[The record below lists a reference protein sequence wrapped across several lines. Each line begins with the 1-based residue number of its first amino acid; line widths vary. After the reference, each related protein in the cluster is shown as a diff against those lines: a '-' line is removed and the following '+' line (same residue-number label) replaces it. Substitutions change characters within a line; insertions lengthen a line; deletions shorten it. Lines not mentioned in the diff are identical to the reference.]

1 MAPSTPSRQ
10 SSPLPLKRKATTG
23 PTYTFAPLTPQFSD
37 ASAVCIGT
45 GRFLRAVLV
54 PALHELGCGV
64 VLAQT
69 RGTSFCAHMAECTE
83 YEVDTVA
90 TDGSV
95 QTARL
100 PVAACGSLG
109 LAEGRAAFL
118 ALPATLKHLRYI
130 GLGLTEAGLVA
141 NNASIS
147 DLAELL
153 HACSVQSSDHFISVI
168 NTDNVPFNGDLVRSL
183 VRTCDVAQ
191 G

>member
-95 QTARL
+95 QTTSYTTTGGSRT
-100 PVAACGSLG
+100 AASHTPSQVLFTC
-109 LAEGRAAFL
+109 F
-118 ALPATLKHLRYI
+118 
-130 GLGLTEAGLVA
+130 
-141 NNASIS
+141 
-147 DLAELL
+147 
-153 HACSVQSSDHFISVI
+153 
-168 NTDNVPFNGDLVRSL
+168 
-183 VRTCDVAQ
+183 RTMRK
-191 G
+191 